1 MQSIFVDKDIVWFR
15 SFPQSYG
22 DFFFYQKFNGIYWE
36 IRKLCFSTL
45 ELETVCHLPA
55 NAMPYET
62 FGSASGCGR
71 YIANLISYD
80 DIFNVVVFD
89 LEKKEQKTIISGPD
103 FCNPHPRFDRMKG
116 EWVLVQHNRDC
127 IKKNGHLVIKES
139 ESGTFSSVSK
149 CR

>member
-1 MQSIFVDKDIVWFR
+1 MPTNIYCEDPACCQQNRIAVFRLPTPVDTDPGELWVIDLQQLQSIFVDKDIVWFR

-36 IRKLCFSTL
+36 IKKLCFSTL

-89 LEKKEQKTIISGPD
+89 LEKKTENHYFRT
-103 FCNPHPRFDRMKG
+103 
-116 EWVLVQHNRDC
+116 
-127 IKKNGHLVIKES
+127 
-139 ESGTFSSVSK
+139 
-149 CR
+149 